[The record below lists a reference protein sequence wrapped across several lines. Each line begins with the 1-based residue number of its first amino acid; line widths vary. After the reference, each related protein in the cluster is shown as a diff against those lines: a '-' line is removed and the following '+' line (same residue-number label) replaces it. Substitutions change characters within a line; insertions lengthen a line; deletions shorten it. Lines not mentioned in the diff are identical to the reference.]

1 MIDVPATIAFIT
13 TVRPYIEPYA
23 EPLLWRGISWFIG
36 NAERPSDAVRE
47 VEQFKAKQREKEGEV
62 TEALGPY
69 MYHER
74 QEPGSMLCGQHALNT
89 LLQGSYF
96 TAPDLA
102 RIVKDHPEIEENADK
117 DPSGVRKTNLET
129 GYFSV
134 QTLNK
139 ALKET
144 FGLTLTKWRSPEMRI
159 FQAHPDTQLAFVLNL
174 EQHWF
179 TLRRFGQRGG
189 KGFWFNLNSFLSAPE
204 WVGGEYLK
212 MVLQQAEQEGYT
224 IFVAR
229 PSDPSNPEHGLPET
243 ETDILAETL
252 DESAQS
258 PPLLPDITGGSRL
271 V

>member
-129 GYFSV
+129 GAAICNPMQF
-134 QTLNK
+134 
-139 ALKET
+139 
-144 FGLTLTKWRSPEMRI
+144 
-159 FQAHPDTQLAFVLNL
+159 TQLAFVLNL

-224 IFVAR
+224 IFVVR